1 MARYWYMRFP
11 GGKSRA
17 LTLSYDDCVEQ
28 DVRLMSI
35 MDRYGLKGTFNLN
48 GGLYPHEDKVWPEGQ
63 IHRRLKKAEATEVF
77 AESGHEVAV
86 HGYEHQS
93 LADISSVNATAD
105 VLRDRLALE
114 EQFGRIVR
122 GMAYANGSY
131 SDSAVQ
137 ILKDCGIAYART
149 TVATRDFKI
158 PTDWLRLPVTCKHT
172 DPRLME
178 LAEEF
183 ITTEKRQPRLF
194 YLWGHSYEF
203 ERDDNWNVIEEFA
216 AYVSNHEDVWYA
228 TNIEIYDYVEA
239 YRALQFSANGD
250 RVHNPTALSV
260 CFALRESSQTTLITV
275 EPGQTVC
282 F

>member
-1 MARYWYMRFP
+1 MARYMYMRFP

-17 LTLSYDDCVEQ
+17 LTLSYDDCVES
-28 DVRLMSI
+28 DIRLMAI

-48 GGLYPHEDKVWPEGQ
+48 GGLYSREDKVWPEGT
-63 IHRRLKKAEATEVF
+63 IHRRMKKSEATAVF
-77 AESGHEVAV
+77 AECGYEVAI

-93 LADISSVNATAD
+93 LAEIATVNATTD

-114 EQFGRIVR
+114 EQFGRVIR

-131 SDSAVQ
+131 NDAVVQ
-137 ILKDCGIAYART
+137 ILRDCGIAYART
-149 TVATRDFKI
+149 TLATRDFKI
-158 PTDWLRLPVTCKHT
+158 PTDWLRLPATCHHNE
-172 DPRLME
+172 PNLMA
-178 LAEEF
+178 LAERF
-183 ITTEKRQPRLF
+183 ITEEKRQPRLF

-203 ERDDNWNVIEEFA
+203 DRDDNWNVIEAFA
-216 AYVSNHEDVWYA
+216 SYMGNREDVWYA

-250 RVHNPTALSV
+250 RVYNPTAKTV
-260 CFALRESSQTTLITV
+260 CFAVRESPDTTLVTV
-275 EPGQTVC
+275 APGESIS